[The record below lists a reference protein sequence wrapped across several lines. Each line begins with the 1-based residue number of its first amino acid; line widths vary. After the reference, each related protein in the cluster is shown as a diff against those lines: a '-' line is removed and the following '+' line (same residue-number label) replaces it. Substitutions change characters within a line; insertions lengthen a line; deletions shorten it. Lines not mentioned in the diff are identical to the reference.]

1 MKDLRGNTD
10 RIKILVTGGLGY
22 IGSHTVVELI
32 QSGFEVV
39 IVDDL
44 SNSREEVLDGISQIT
59 GYRPVFHEV
68 DLCNEKEL
76 WHVLKC
82 EKGIESV
89 IHFAASKAV
98 GESVENPLKYYR
110 NNLVGLINLVNVMQE
125 SQVKNMVFS
134 SSCTVYGQPKKLPVN
149 EQSPFL
155 PAQSPYGNT
164 KQVCEE
170 ILQDYAN
177 AESDFGV
184 VALRYFNPAGAH
196 PSGLI
201 GEYPLGKPTN
211 LVPVITQS
219 AHGKSGPFKVFG
231 KDYST
236 PDGTAVR
243 DYIHVVDLAK
253 AHVKAMELLLSEEKQ
268 QAFLALN
275 VGTGH
280 GVSVLEIIKAF
291 EQENNLKL
299 NYEIVARR
307 AGDIEKVYADAT
319 QVRQRLGWKPQFTLK
334 DIMRD
339 AWNWQKRL

>member
-1 MKDLRGNTD
+1 MRDLHGNTQHA
-10 RIKILVTGGLGY
+10 KVLVTGGLGY
-22 IGSHTVVELI
+22 IGSHTVVELM

-44 SNSREEVLDGISQIT
+44 SNSRVEVLEGISQIT
-59 GYRPVFHEV
+59 GHRPVFHKV
-68 DLCNEKEL
+68 DLCNEKEMRHL
-76 WHVLKC
+76 LKC
-82 EKGIESV
+82 EKGIEAV

-98 GESVENPLKYYR
+98 GESVEQPLKYYR
-110 NNLVGLINLVNVMQE
+110 NNLVGLINLVNLMQE
-125 SQVKNMVFS
+125 SQVKSMVFS

-170 ILQDYAN
+170 ILRDYVKAQ
-177 AESDFGV
+177 SDFGV

-196 PSGLI
+196 PSGAI

-219 AHGKSGPFKVFG
+219 AHGKTGPFKVYG
-231 KDYST
+231 DDYNT
-236 PDGTAVR
+236 VDGSAVR
-243 DYIHVVDLAK
+243 DYIHVVDLAR
-253 AHVKAMELLLSEEKQ
+253 AHVKAMELRLGKQ
-268 QAFLALN
+268 PHQAFLALN

-291 EQENNLKL
+291 EQANGLKL
-299 NYEIVARR
+299 NYQIVDRR
-307 AGDIEKVYADAT
+307 PGDIEKVYADAT
-319 QVRQRLGWKPQFTLK
+319 LVKQTLGWKPEYTLA
-334 DIMRD
+334 DVMRD
-339 AWNWQKRL
+339 AWNWQQQL

>member
-1 MKDLRGNTD
+1 MKEVQENT
-10 RIKILVTGGLGY
+10 RQAKVLVTGGLGY

-59 GYRPVFHEV
+59 GHRPVFHKV
-68 DLCNEKEL
+68 DIGNEKEL
-76 WHVLKC
+76 SDLFRQ
-82 EKGIESV
+82 EEGIEAV

-98 GESVENPLKYYR
+98 GESVEQPLKYYR
-110 NNLVGLINLVNVMQE
+110 NNLVGLITLLNVMRE
-125 SQVKNMVFS
+125 SGVKNIVFS
-134 SSCTVYGQPKKLPVN
+134 SSCTVYGQPKRLPVN
-149 EQSPFL
+149 ESTPFL

-170 ILQDYAN
+170 ILRDHTN
-177 AESDFGV
+177 AVPDFGV

-211 LVPVITQS
+211 LVPVVTQS
-219 AHGKSGPFKVFG
+219 AHGKSGSFKVYG
-231 KDYST
+231 EDYST
-236 PDGTAVR
+236 PDGSAVR

-253 AHVKAMELLLSEEKQ
+253 AHVKAMELLLGDEKQ
-268 QAFLALN
+268 HTYQALN
-275 VGTGH
+275 VGTGE
-280 GVSVLEIIKAF
+280 GVSVFEIIRAF
-291 EQENNLKL
+291 EQANDLKL
-299 NYEIVARR
+299 DYEIVGRR
-307 AGDIEKVYADAT
+307 AGDIEQIYADAT
-319 QVRQRLGWKPQFTLK
+319 LVRQTLGWEPQFTLE